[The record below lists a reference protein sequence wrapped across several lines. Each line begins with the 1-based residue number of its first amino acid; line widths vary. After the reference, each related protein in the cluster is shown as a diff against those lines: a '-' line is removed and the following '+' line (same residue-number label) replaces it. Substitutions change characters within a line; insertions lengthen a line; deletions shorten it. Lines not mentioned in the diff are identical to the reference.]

1 MTELFDLITN
11 LTILQAVVFFFL
23 FTLNR
28 KRNVS
33 LILLGIYL
41 ITIVGPG
48 LHFLL
53 DNFNIKAV
61 YEFPTNFYLLSPPI
75 FYLYTKSVLGILSK
89 KDIKHLVLG
98 TLEFVFF
105 LYLFIYPYEFATTVY
120 RNFLIPNR
128 VLIFTVFIPIYSV
141 SYLVASILILR
152 KYNFR
157 VEEFYSIN
165 EQKRLK
171 WIYVTNII
179 SIFLYILD
187 TITTFIS
194 IKYGFQVNV
203 YLIIT
208 SAIAFIV
215 FWISIYG
222 LNQKNLILDIDDDKI
237 DNLIKESQIKES
249 EKNEVTNEFDKKSIE
264 SKNESN
270 EPESKDISLKKI
282 QKNKIEIDL
291 EKNEKIY
298 DNNLFLALEF
308 QSNYQKIVLFLEE
321 TKIYKDKEINLFRLA
336 ELVQIPYRDV
346 SKAINSIAN
355 KNFNQ
360 FLNEFRVNE
369 AKRLIKQ
376 DELQKYNLSWIAE
389 EVGFNSR
396 STFFAVFKSLVGMT
410 PNEFKNS

>member
-48 LHFLL
+48 FHFLL

-89 KDIKHLVLG
+89 KDIKHIVLG

-105 LYLFIYPYEFATTVY
+105 LFLYIYPYGFTGLVY
-120 RNFLIPNR
+120 INYIIPNKL
-128 VLIFTVFIPIYSV
+128 LIFTILIPIYSV
-141 SYLVASILILR
+141 SYLLASILILR

-157 VEEFYSIN
+157 VEEFYSSN
-165 EQKRLK
+165 EQKRLR

-179 SIFLYILD
+179 SIFLYVVD

-194 IKYGFQVNV
+194 IKFGFQINI

-215 FWISIYG
+215 YWISIYG
-222 LNQKNLILDIDDDKI
+222 LNQKSLILDIDIAHEELENNTGQKLSKVEI
-237 DNLIKESQIKES
+237 EDNFIGNKETLIIEAKKETIKPL
-249 EKNEVTNEFDKKSIE
+249 I
-264 SKNESN
+264 
-270 EPESKDISLKKI
+270 PLSKDAYK
-282 QKNKIEIDL
+282 E
-291 EKNEKIY
+291 
-298 DNNLFLALEF
+298 
-308 QSNYQKIVLFLEE
+308 NYLKIVAFFEE
-321 TKIYKDKEINLFRLA
+321 TKIYKDKEINLFSVS
-336 ELVQIPYRDV
+336 ELLQMQYRDV
-346 SKAINSIAN
+346 SKSINTCAN

-369 AKRLIKQ
+369 AKRLIKAEEFQ
-376 DELQKYNLSWIAE
+376 RYNLTWIAE